1 MADRDDLGSEELA
14 LLVKRLD
21 RQRRARLAAE
31 AISEQATRTLYEKQ
45 QHLLL
50 LQAAAVAANEST
62 SFLDAVQAV
71 VDQVCMQMH
80 WPVGHVYL
88 PVGASAL
95 LSLGDIWFV
104 ETEERFDSFRRFLE
118 ETQYSP
124 ERGLAGR
131 VSAQRAPV
139 STSLEEG
146 FEPEIV
152 DFALRA
158 GIHCAMAFPVLAG
171 TELVA
176 ILEFFSEGPIDADSA
191 LLEVLTEIGKLLGQ
205 RHVRAEAEVTLRNS
219 EEQYRLLFEA
229 NPNPMW
235 VYDLESLRFLAV
247 NNAAVEEYG
256 WSRAEFLEMTIQDLR
271 PAVDDAMDAA
281 SMMTR
286 HRRADG
292 SIVNVELTSR
302 ELRLPGRRA
311 RLVMAVDVTDW
322 RRTEEAL
329 RQSERRFRD
338 LLDNVQLVAVL
349 LDVLGI
355 VTYCNPYLLQLSG
368 YEKAEVIGRNW
379 FEIFVPDDQRD
390 SVRSGFFGRIAEGI
404 VAAHYENE
412 IVTRRGDRR
421 LIGWNNTVL
430 RNAQGSVLGTAS
442 IGIDITEQR
451 RAESQL
457 LHDAFHDALTGLPNR
472 ALFLDRVAHALART
486 RRESPQ
492 SFAVLLL
499 DIDRFKVVNDSLG
512 HAIGDQL
519 LVALGERLLGCLRS
533 GDTVARFG
541 GDEFTIMVESLVD
554 ITDATRA
561 ASRVQAA
568 LTEPFVVEGE
578 EIYTSV
584 SIGIAVGA
592 PEYDRPEQ
600 MIRDADTAMYR
611 AKAQGRARYEIFD
624 AAMRAEAVTL
634 LQLETDLRRALERNE
649 LRVHYQPIVSIKT
662 GDVCGFEALVR
673 WQHPMKGL
681 VPPAQFIS
689 VAEETGLIVP
699 LGSWVL
705 NQACAHIAAWRAN
718 DSRHVS
724 MSVNISSRQFSQ
736 SDLVRDVQRALQTHG
751 LHGADLNLEITES
764 VLIQHAETAL
774 ATIKRLQDLGVTISI
789 DDFGTGYSSLSYLHR
804 FPIDK
809 LKIDSSFVRNF
820 SRDRKTVEITRTIIQ
835 LADNLDIDVIAEGI
849 ENEEERAQLDEM
861 QCRFGQGYLFSR
873 AVPADEASA
882 ILARG
887 RC

>member
-31 AISEQATRTLYEKQ
+31 AISEQATRALYEKQ

-50 LQAAAVAANEST
+50 LQATAVAANEST

-80 WPVGHVYL
+80 WPLGHVYL

-104 ETEERFDSFRRFLE
+104 ENEPRFEGFRRFLE

-131 VSAQRAPV
+131 VSVERVAV
-139 STSLEEG
+139 VTSLEAG
-146 FEPEIV
+146 FEPEVV
-152 DFALRA
+152 DFATRA
-158 GIHCAMAFPVLAG
+158 GVHCALAFPVHAG
-171 TELVA
+171 DELVA
-176 ILEFFSEGPIDADSA
+176 ILEFFSEGPIDADPA
-191 LLEVLTEIGKLLGQ
+191 LIEVLTEIGKLLGH
-205 RHVRAEAEVTLRNS
+205 RHVRAQAEVTLRNS

-235 VYDLESLRFLAV
+235 VYDVESLRFLAV

-271 PAVDDAMDAA
+271 PAVDDLLDTT
-281 SMMTR
+281 SMLTR

-292 SIVNVELTSR
+292 TVVNVELTSR
-302 ELRLPGRRA
+302 ELKLPGRRA
-311 RLVMAVDVTDW
+311 RLVMAVDVTDG

-338 LLDNVQLVAVL
+338 LLDNVQLVSVL

-355 VTYCNPYLLQLSG
+355 VTYCNPYLLELSG
-368 YEKAEVIGRNW
+368 YEKSEVIGRNW
-379 FEIFVPDDQRD
+379 FDLFVPAEQRD
-390 SVRSGFFGRIAEGI
+390 SVHSNFFGRIGEGV

-412 IVTRRGDRR
+412 IATRRGDRR

-472 ALFLDRVAHALART
+472 ALFLDRVAHALTRT
-486 RRESPQ
+486 RRETPQ

-519 LVALGERLLGCLRS
+519 LVALGERLQGCLRS

-541 GDEFTIMVESLVD
+541 GDEFTIMVESISD

-578 EIYTSV
+578 EIFTSV

-611 AKAQGRARYEIFD
+611 AKAQGKARYEIFD

-649 LRVHYQPIVSIKT
+649 LRVYYQPIVSIET
-662 GDVCGFEALVR
+662 ADVTGFEALVR

-705 NQACAHIAAWRAN
+705 NQACANAAEWRGQG
-718 DSRHVS
+718 SRDIS

-736 SDLVRDVQRALQTHG
+736 SDLVRDVQRALKTHG
-751 LHGADLNLEITES
+751 LQGQDLNLEITES

-774 ATIKRLQDLGVTISI
+774 TTIRRLQDLGVAISI

-820 SRDRKTVEITRTIIQ
+820 SRDRKTVEITRTIVQ
-835 LADNLDIDVIAEGI
+835 LADNLGIDVIAEGI
-849 ENEEERAQLDEM
+849 ENEEQRAQLAAM
-861 QCRFGQGYLFSR
+861 HCRFGQGYLFSR
-873 AVPADEASA
+873 AVPADDAGV

>member
-1 MADRDDLGSEELA
+1 MAERDDLGSEELA

-31 AISEQATRTLYEKQ
+31 AISEQATRALYEKQ

-50 LQAAAVAANEST
+50 LQAVAVAANEST

-80 WPVGHVYL
+80 WPLGHVYL
-88 PVGASAL
+88 PIGVSAL
-95 LSLGDIWFV
+95 LSLGDIWSV
-104 ETEERFDSFRRFLE
+104 ESDERFETFRRFLE
-118 ETQYSP
+118 NTQYSP
-124 ERGLAGR
+124 ERGLGGR
-131 VSAQRAPV
+131 VSAERQPV
-139 STSLEEG
+139 VIAELDAG

-152 DFALRA
+152 MAAQSA
-158 GIHCAMAFPVLAG
+158 GIHCAIAFPVAAGDELA
-171 TELVA
+171 A
-176 ILEFFSEGPIDADSA
+176 ILEFFSETPIDADAA
-191 LLEVLTEIGKLLGQ
+191 LIDVLTEIGKLLGQ
-205 RHVRAEAEVTLRNS
+205 RHVRAQAEVTLRNS

-235 VYDLESLRFLAV
+235 VYDVESLRFLAV
-247 NNAAVEEYG
+247 NNAAVDEYG
-256 WSRAEFLEMTIQDLR
+256 WSRAEFLAMTIQSLR
-271 PAVDDAMDAA
+271 PAIDDTMEAT
-281 SMMTR
+281 SLVTR
-286 HRRADG
+286 HRKADG
-292 SIVNVELTSR
+292 TIINVELTSR
-302 ELRLPGRRA
+302 ELKLPGRRA
-311 RLVMAVDVTDW
+311 RLVMAVDVTGW

-338 LLDNVQLVAVL
+338 LLDNVQLVSVL

-355 VTYCNPYLLQLSG
+355 VTYCNPYLLELSG
-368 YEKAEVIGRNW
+368 YDKAEVIGRNW
-379 FEIFVPDDQRD
+379 FDLFVPEDKRAD
-390 SVRSGFFGRIAEGI
+390 VRRGFFGRISDGI

-472 ALFLDRVAHALART
+472 ALFLDRVEHALARA
-486 RRESPQ
+486 RRDSPH

-519 LVALGERLLGCLRS
+519 LVALGERLQACLRA

-541 GDEFTIMVESLVD
+541 GDEFTIMVESVAD

-561 ASRVQAA
+561 ATRVQAA
-568 LTEPFVVEGE
+568 LTEPFLVEGE
-578 EIYTSV
+578 EIFTSV

-611 AKAQGRARYEIFD
+611 AKAQGKARYEIFD

-649 LRVHYQPIVSIKT
+649 LRVHYQPIVAIDSNEI
-662 GDVCGFEALVR
+662 CGFEALVR

-705 NQACAHIAAWRAN
+705 NQACADTAEWRRRGAK
-718 DSRHVS
+718 HAS

-736 SDLVRDVQRALQTHG
+736 SDLVRDVQRALQAHG
-751 LHGADLNLEITES
+751 LQGADLNLEITES

-774 ATIKRLQDLGVTISI
+774 ATIRRLQDLGVLISI
-789 DDFGTGYSSLSYLHR
+789 DDFGTGYSSLSYLHG

-809 LKIDSSFVRNF
+809 LKIDSSFIRNF
-820 SRDRKTVEITRTIIQ
+820 GRDRKTVEITRTIIQ
-835 LADNLDIDVIAEGI
+835 LAENLGIDVI
-849 ENEEERAQLDEM
+849 
-861 QCRFGQGYLFSR
+861 GQGYLFSKP
-873 AVPADEASA
+873 VPMEEAA
-882 ILARG
+882 RILANG